1 MNWEQ
6 LSHKS
11 LGFMQMNFCESL
23 YYIVMLVMRYN
34 LNKLSVETAENII
47 VVCFS
52 FNDWPTCS
60 LN

>member
-6 LSHKS
+6 SSHKS
-11 LGFMQMNFCESL
+11 LGFMQMTFCESL
-23 YYIVMLVMRYN
+23 YYIVMLVIRYI
-34 LNKLSVETAENII
+34 LNKLSVEAAENIS
-47 VVCFS
+47 F

>member
-6 LSHKS
+6 SLHKRLS
-11 LGFMQMNFCESL
+11 FMQITFCESL
-23 YYIVMLVMRYN
+23 YYIMLVIRYI
-34 LNKLSVETAENII
+34 LNKLSVEAAENISN
-47 VVCFS
+47 F

>member
-6 LSHKS
+6 PSHKR
-11 LGFMQMNFCESL
+11 LGFMQMTFCESL
-23 YYIVMLVMRYN
+23 YYIVTLVIRYI
-34 LNKLSVETAENII
+34 LNKLSVEADENIS
-47 VVCFS
+47 F